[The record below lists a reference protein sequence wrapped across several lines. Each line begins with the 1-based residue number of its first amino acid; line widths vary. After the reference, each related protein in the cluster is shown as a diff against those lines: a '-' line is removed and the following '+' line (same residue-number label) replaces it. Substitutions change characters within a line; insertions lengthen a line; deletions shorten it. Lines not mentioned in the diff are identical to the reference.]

1 MLVHEVVIA
10 PETLSKSDPAY
21 QVFAHHTTPEQAAEV
36 FNKVQPKV
44 AAYSHIV
51 FLHGMDEKELSKR
64 TNYKGPLVIGEHLMS
79 FSIDETVAISHWSNK

>member
-1 MLVHEVVIA
+1 VHEVVIA